1 MTETVKTLIDYEK
14 HDYEIETFG
23 FTIVPDFITPQMCAR
38 LKDALTNALDV
49 DQARYGHFRGKAR
62 NHIMELASH
71 GGVFLEFLENPE
83 MQRFYRRFLGP
94 DCILYAYSSTLLA
107 PNDEVAAQKVHVD
120 SGRWI
125 QNFFTGLQMTLAI
138 DDFTAENGASWY
150 LPGSHRSPTPPSAE
164 TFDRYAVM
172 VERPAGA
179 ALIWDPHCYHRAGD
193 NKTNSTRFAL
203 STYAVRGYIKQR
215 FDYPRLLGP
224 ELGAQVS
231 PELRAFLGY
240 SKQAPES
247 MEQFYENGEKVK
259 YALNTGQY
267 V

>member
-1 MTETVKTLIDYEK
+1 MKTLIDYGR
-14 HDYEIETFG
+14 HDYEIEAFG
-23 FTIVPDFITPQMCAR
+23 FTIVPDFITPEMIAR
-38 LKDALTNALDV
+38 LKSALIEALEADDAKFG
-49 DQARYGHFRGKAR
+49 RFRAKGK

-71 GGVFLEFLENPE
+71 GGILLEFLEHPE
-83 MQRFYRRFLGP
+83 MLRFYRRFLGA
-94 DCILYAYSSTLLA
+94 DCVLYAYSSTLLA
-107 PNDEVAAQKVHVD
+107 PNDAVPAQNVHVD
-120 SGRWI
+120 SGRWLP
-125 QNFFTGLQMTLAI
+125 NVFTGLQMTLAI

-164 TFDRYAVM
+164 TFERYAVM
-172 VERPAGA
+172 VHRPAGA

-193 NKTNSTRFAL
+193 NKTAATRFAL

-224 ELGAQVS
+224 EVGTQAS
-231 PELRAFLGY
+231 PDLRAFLGY
-240 SKQAPES
+240 TKQPPVS
-247 MEQFYENGEKVK
+247 VEQFYENAEKVK